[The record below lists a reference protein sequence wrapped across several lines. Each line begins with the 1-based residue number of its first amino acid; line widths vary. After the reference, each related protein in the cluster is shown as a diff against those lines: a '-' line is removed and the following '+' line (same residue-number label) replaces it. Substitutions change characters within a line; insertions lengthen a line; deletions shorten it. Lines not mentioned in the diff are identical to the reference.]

1 MRYNDHIPPTA
12 GGGRAEFAGDRG
24 LMKTSLRIV
33 AGTLRGR
40 KIDCD
45 VTPDLRPTSQRARE
59 ALFSILGGYL
69 DGFRFVDV
77 FAGTGVIGIEALS
90 RGATRCLFVE
100 KDARLVSNIEKHLAR
115 FGVGLR
121 SDILKVDAYRWA
133 EQFLAPQEPTLVF
146 ISPPFPDFEARPDDL
161 HKLVENLTK
170 ALVPGSILVL
180 QAEEHDNLPR
190 VATGEDWDVRRYG
203 RNQLWIRRIPGLEDE
218 SEEETP
224 SDAAGDGTEGNSEEI

>member
-1 MRYNDHIPPTA
+1 M
-12 GGGRAEFAGDRG
+12 GRTGRDLKGRG

-45 VTPDLRPTSQRARE
+45 VNPDLRPTSQRARE

-69 DGFRFVDV
+69 
-77 FAGTGVIGIEALS
+77 
-90 RGATRCLFVE
+90 FVE
-100 KDARLVSNIEKHLAR
+100 KDARLISNIEKHLAR

-133 EQFLAPQEPTLVF
+133 EQFLAPQEPTLIF

-170 ALVPGSILVL
+170 VLVPGSMLVL

-190 VATGEDWDVRRYG
+190 VAVGDDWDMRKYG
-203 RNQLWIRRIPGLEDE
+203 RNQLWIRRIPGLEEDEPTDDE
-218 SEEETP
+218 SATGEAPVDETAGNNEE
-224 SDAAGDGTEGNSEEI
+224 N